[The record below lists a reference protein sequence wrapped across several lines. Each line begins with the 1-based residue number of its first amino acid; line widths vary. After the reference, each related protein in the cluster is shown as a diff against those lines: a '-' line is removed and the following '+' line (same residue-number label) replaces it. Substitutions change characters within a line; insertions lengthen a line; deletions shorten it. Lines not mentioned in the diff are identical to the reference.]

1 MSETAILFKSRY
13 GATKLY
19 AQHVAQSLGA
29 DIYDLDKEKKVDF
42 EKYDTLVYG
51 GGIYAGS
58 INGLKRLKKNAD
70 MLKGK
75 SLIIFSVGLG
85 DPTVAAEAR
94 TIINS
99 VNKALPKELM
109 DRTHI
114 YSFRGSLEWNKL
126 SFMHRTMMKMV
137 NNILKKKKE
146 EDLSDSERDTLN
158 NFGKDVDLTNLASAA
173 PLIDY
178 VLSLN

>member
-1 MSETAILFKSRY
+1 MSNTAVLFKSHY
-13 GATKLY
+13 GATRLY
-19 AQHVAQSLGA
+19 AQHIAQSLGA
-29 DIYDLDKEKKVDF
+29 DLYDLDKVKKVDF

-58 INGLKRLKKNAD
+58 VNGLKKLKKDAEK
-70 MLKGK
+70 LKDK
-75 SLIIFSVGLG
+75 NLAVFSVGLG
-85 DPTVAAEAR
+85 DPTVASEAR
-94 TIINS
+94 TILNS

-109 DRTHI
+109 DHAHVF
-114 YSFRGSLEWNKL
+114 SFRGSLEWNKL

-137 NNILKKKKE
+137 NNILKKKKD
-146 EDLSDSERDTLN
+146 EDLSDGERDTLN
-158 NFGKDVDLTNLASAA
+158 NFGKDIDHTNLASAA

>member
-1 MSETAILFKSRY
+1 MSKTAVLFKSHY

-19 AQHVAQSLGA
+19 AQHIAQSLGA
-29 DIYDLDKEKKVDF
+29 DLYDLGKEKKVDF

-58 INGLKRLKKNAD
+58 LNGLKRLIKNAEK
-70 MLKGK
+70 LKGK
-75 SLIIFSVGLG
+75 SLIVFSVGLG
-85 DPTVAAEAR
+85 DPTVASQAH

-99 VNKALPKELM
+99 INKALPKELM
-109 DRTHI
+109 ERTHI
-114 YSFRGSLEWNKL
+114 FSFRGSLEWNKM
-126 SFMHRTMMKMV
+126 SFMHRTMMKML
-137 NNILKKKKE
+137 NSMLKKKKQ
-146 EDLSDSERDTLN
+146 EDLTDEDRDTLA
-158 NFGKDVDLTNLASAA
+158 NFGKDVDHTNLAAAA

>member
-1 MSETAILFKSRY
+1 MANSAVLFKSHY
-13 GATKLY
+13 GATSLY
-19 AQHVAQSLGA
+19 AQHIAQSLGA
-29 DIYDLDKEKKVDF
+29 DLYDLGKDKKIDF
-42 EKYDTLVYG
+42 EKYDTLIYG

-58 INGLKRLKKNAD
+58 INGLKKLKKHAEK
-70 MLKGK
+70 LEGK
-75 SLIIFSVGLG
+75 SLVVFSVGLG
-85 DPTVAAEAR
+85 DPTVASEAR

-109 DRTHI
+109 AHTHI
-114 YSFRGSLEWNKL
+114 FNFRGSLEWNKM

-137 NNILKKKKE
+137 NNILKKKKA

-158 NFGKDVDLTNLASAA
+158 NFGKDIDHTNLASAA

>member
-1 MSETAILFKSRY
+1 MSKAAVLFKSHY

-19 AQHVAQSLGA
+19 AQHIAQSLGA
-29 DIYDLDKEKKVDF
+29 DLYDLEKNKKVDF
-42 EKYDTLVYG
+42 ENYDTLIYG

-58 INGLKRLKKNAD
+58 INGLKKLKKDAER
-70 MLKGK
+70 LKGK
-75 SLIIFSVGLG
+75 SLVVFSVGLG
-85 DPTVAAEAR
+85 DPTEAAQAR
-94 TIINS
+94 MIANS

-109 DRTHI
+109 DHTHI
-114 YSFRGSLEWNKL
+114 FSFRGSLEWNKM

-137 NNILKKKKE
+137 NNILKKKKA

-158 NFGKDVDLTNLASAA
+158 NFGKDIDHTNLASAA